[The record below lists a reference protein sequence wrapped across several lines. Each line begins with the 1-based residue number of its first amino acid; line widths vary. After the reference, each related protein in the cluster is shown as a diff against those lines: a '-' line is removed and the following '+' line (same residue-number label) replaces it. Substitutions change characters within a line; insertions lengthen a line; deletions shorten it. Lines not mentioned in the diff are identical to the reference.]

1 MPRLKSAPE
10 SRRIGATAQPYR
22 ILVATAGEPESLGA
36 IYAARAL
43 ARRKGARIHVL
54 AVTTPLPHSALP
66 VFAPGSPVQV
76 DESNR
81 LATFE
86 QARNQLA
93 TVPGASDWTTTA
105 VVGWPGD
112 RIVDAGTR
120 WHASLIIVGAGKHGL
135 FDRLIGS
142 ETAITIVSHSTVP
155 ILVVPPTTRDLPRSA
170 VAAIDFT
177 DSSINAARQA
187 ASLLDPGG
195 VLVLFHAS
203 TLIKTDPRAGTM
215 TDIYTAGA
223 VEKLDEL
230 RARLHRETRRDI
242 QTLVASG
249 TVVDR
254 LRSYVVHGGCDLIA
268 LGGHNLGLIDRLL
281 LGSVRKQLLRNPPC
295 AVLVAPAATEG
306 G

>member
-1 MPRLKSAPE
+1 MPRLKSAPD
-10 SRRIGATAQPYR
+10 SPRAGRMAQPYR
-22 ILVATAGEPESLGA
+22 ILVATAGEPESIGA
-36 IYAARAL
+36 IHVARTL
-43 ARRKGARIHVL
+43 ARRKRARIHVL
-54 AVTTPLPHSALP
+54 AVTTAFPHSAPP
-66 VFAPGSPVQV
+66 VFPPAPPVQV

-142 ETAITIVSHSTVP
+142 ETAITIVRRSTVP
-155 ILVVPPTTRDLPRSA
+155 VLVVPPTARGLPGRA

-177 DSSINAARQA
+177 DSSITAARQA
-187 ASLLDPGG
+187 ASLLDPDG
-195 VLVLFHAS
+195 VLVLLHAS
-203 TLIKTDPRAGTM
+203 TLIKTDPKAGSM

-223 VEKLDEL
+223 MEKLEEL
-230 RARLHRETRRDI
+230 RARLHRETRRDV
-242 QTLVASG
+242 QTLVVSG
-249 TVVDR
+249 TVVDQ
-254 LRSYVVHGGCDLIA
+254 LRSYVEHGGCDLIA
-268 LGGHNLGLIDRLL
+268 LGGHDLGLIDRLF
-281 LGSVRKQLLRNPPC
+281 LGSTREDILRNPPC
-295 AVLVAPAATEG
+295 AVLVAPQSTTE
-306 G
+306 